1 MAIEILDTLKLARE
15 KKKRTVVMDTKK
27 MHAWVHYYPNPGD
40 KDDMHCHPGDQTFM
54 CLDGECTMSF
64 PDGGKAV
71 MKPGVV
77 ALIQGGSFYQLENTG
92 SGPMIRAHASRNS
105 ARRFGHSSFDPEY
118 TGGRLAGFDSGGCRS
133 SGMNSSARTNCD
145 AQASITTAISVI
157 RIPSIL
163 TCGATRTDAL
173 YSTVTLFA
181 KFRGLSTLHPRATAA

>member
-1 MAIEILDTLKLARE
+1 MAIEILDTIKLARE

-92 SGPMIRAHASRNS
+92 SGPMILMGTRTGPNS
-105 ARRFGHSSFDPEY
+105 ANQHISYETGKDIRGQNYMRPSRGAEPAGH
-118 TGGRLAGFDSGGCRS
+118 
-133 SGMNSSARTNCD
+133 
-145 AQASITTAISVI
+145 
-157 RIPSIL
+157 
-163 TCGATRTDAL
+163 
-173 YSTVTLFA
+173 
-181 KFRGLSTLHPRATAA
+181 

>member
-71 MKPGVV
+71 MTPGVV

-92 SGPMIRAHASRNS
+92 KGPMILMGTRTGPNS
-105 ARRFGHSSFDPEY
+105 ANQHISYETGKDIRGQRYVRSAGTEAESAGH
-118 TGGRLAGFDSGGCRS
+118 
-133 SGMNSSARTNCD
+133 
-145 AQASITTAISVI
+145 
-157 RIPSIL
+157 
-163 TCGATRTDAL
+163 
-173 YSTVTLFA
+173 
-181 KFRGLSTLHPRATAA
+181 